1 MNKVL
6 SGILAVG
13 VVASLA
19 AGAHAQGSTAA
30 TTTTKVVKPISVKI
44 GGLWFGNSDT
54 KDAIGSSTISLGI
67 GYDFMKTKA
76 ENPVVLQGY
85 LDYFLS
91 KDGTVNVANVTQE
104 TKMDYAYGVGVAAR
118 YQLVKATDTASVF
131 PYAGLGLGVYG
142 SKFKSST
149 TTDNG
154 EGGLSVVDDSG
165 TKTGLGG
172 KIFIGAEMKQ
182 GFLGELE
189 YNWMPDNGPIKPSG
203 FGLRVGYRF

>member
-1 MNKVL
+1 M
-6 SGILAVG
+6 S
-13 VVASLA
+13 
-19 AGAHAQGSTAA
+19 AG
-30 TTTTKVVKPISVKI
+30 
-44 GGLWFGNSDT
+44 
-54 KDAIGSSTISLGI
+54 
-67 GYDFMKTKA
+67 
-76 ENPVVLQGY
+76 
-85 LDYFLS
+85 
-91 KDGTVNVANVTQE
+91 NVTQE
-104 TKMDYAYGVGVAAR
+104 TKMDFAYGVGVAAR

-142 SKFKSST
+142 SKFKST
-149 TTDNG
+149 TSTDNG
-154 EGGLSVVDDSG
+154 EGGVSVSEDSN